1 MSTGERMSIT
11 ARALTVRAWLDGA
24 LRTLCI
30 GLFAVLV
37 LLVAWQVFTRLV
49 LGQPSAWSE
58 EAARHTFVWVSL
70 IGIAIAVGEKAD
82 VIMDVLVQRLPLALQ
97 RYADVLAYLA
107 TLGFVLYVMVFG
119 GFQQS
124 ALAWGQQNP
133 LLPFTQGQ
141 LYLALPISG
150 VLLSIYL
157 TIHIVAAFL
166 PGYQGHVGVD
176 EDLEAAAL

>member
-1 MSTGERMSIT
+1 MAT
-11 ARALTVRAWLDGA
+11 AKLMKTARAWLDGT
-24 LRTLCI
+24 LRATCVT
-30 GLFAVLV
+30 LFALLV

-82 VIMDVLVQRLPLALQ
+82 VIMDFLVARLPVSLQ
-97 RYADVLAYLA
+97 RVADIIAYLT
-107 TLGFVLYVMVFG
+107 TLAFVLYVMVFG

-133 LLPFTQGQ
+133 LLPLTQGQ

-150 VLLSIYL
+150 VLLTIYL
-157 TIHIVAAFL
+157 TIHIVGTFSGRYA
-166 PGYQGHVGVD
+166 GHVDHD
-176 EDLEAAAL
+176 EDLEAASL

>member
-1 MSTGERMSIT
+1 MSTRELMTT
-11 ARALTVRAWLDGA
+11 ARAWLDGT
-24 LRTLCI
+24 LRTICVS
-30 GLFAVLV
+30 LFALLV

-49 LGQPSAWSE
+49 LDQPSAWSE

-82 VIMDVLVQRLPLALQ
+82 VIMDFLVERLPVGVQRV
-97 RYADVLAYLA
+97 ADVVAYLA
-107 TLGFVLYVMVFG
+107 TLAFVLYVMVYG

-124 ALAWGQQNP
+124 VLAWGQQNP
-133 LLPFTQGQ
+133 LLPLTQGQ
-141 LYLALPISG
+141 LYLALPVSG
-150 VLLSIYL
+150 VLLTVYL
-157 TIHIVAAFL
+157 TIHLVGTFF